1 MSKDKQ
7 REVQPV
13 SIPRAEPVTY
23 KIRVQGVLDS
33 QTVQVEG
40 LRIDT
45 PAEADA
51 PTMTTLT
58 GAFQDEDALE
68 NVFDQLYTL
77 GLPLISVE
85 RVEADR
91 AEPAGDP
98 SARRLTMMDPA
109 TYLIQVRGWA
119 DESWIEYL
127 DNFSI
132 VVTGSIYLPP
142 GTTLRGRVHDQTA
155 LLGVLHQLRQ
165 FGTTLISVDCLD
177 V

>member
-1 MSKDKQ
+1 MSKHKR
-7 REVQPV
+7 REVQHV
-13 SIPRAEPVTY
+13 STPPAELATY
-23 KIRVQGVLDS
+23 KICVQGALDS
-33 QTVQVEG
+33 QTIQVEG
-40 LRIDT
+40 MRIDML
-45 PAEADA
+45 AAADA

-58 GAFQDEDALE
+58 GAFQDEEALE
-68 NVFDQLYTL
+68 NMLDQLYTL

-91 AEPAGDP
+91 AEPVGDP
-98 SARRLTMMDPA
+98 SARRLTMTGPA

-155 LLGVLHQLRQ
+155 LWGVLHSLRR
-165 FGTTLISVDCLD
+165 FGTTLVSVECLD

>member
-7 REVQPV
+7 REMQPV
-13 SIPRAEPVTY
+13 STPPAKPGTY

-33 QTVQVEG
+33 QTFQVEG
-40 LRIDT
+40 MRIDT
-45 PAEADA
+45 RAEADA

-58 GAFQDEDALE
+58 GAFQDEEALE

-98 SARRLTMMDPA
+98 SARRLTMTGPA

-155 LLGVLHQLRQ
+155 LLGVLHSLCR
-165 FGTTLISVDCLD
+165 FGTTLVSVEYVD